1 MTKTRY
7 LHILLIVS
15 ILLVACKTQKKLNRE
30 RSAELEVI
38 YDSITAGYIDYET
51 LLIKSTTNYESKNKK
66 INLKGTIKIH
76 KDSIIIISL
85 SPGLGIEAARIK
97 FTKDS
102 LFILDRFSS
111 QVTRGD
117 YKFINDTYKVNIGYG
132 DVQAILTNELFI
144 YPLENGT
151 AISEE
156 FVNSFNVRSN
166 KETLDLYRKTDQ
178 LIENLISINTKH
190 YTINKY
196 IINDSKNRRNLNI
209 QFEDVYSDEFGNLPK
224 KIFVVSSADD
234 KFNKIKLNY
243 TKVTKNRK
251 LNFSFRIPRNYKSIV
266 Y

>member
-1 MTKTRY
+1 M
-7 LHILLIVS
+7 S
-15 ILLVACKTQKKLNRE
+15 SLLVACKTQKKLNRE
-30 RSAELEVI
+30 KSVELEII

-51 LLIKSTTNYESKNKK
+51 LLIKSTTNYESKNKSIK
-66 INLKGTIKIH
+66 LKGTIKIQ

-111 QVTRGD
+111 QVTMGD
-117 YKFINDTYKVNIGYG
+117 YKFINDTYKVNIGYE
-132 DVQAILTNELFI
+132 DIQAILTNELFI
-144 YPLENGT
+144 YPLDKGIATN
-151 AISEE
+151 EE
-156 FVNSFNVRSN
+156 FVNSFDVRSN

-178 LIENLISINTKH
+178 LVENLISINTKH
-190 YTINKY
+190 YTIKKY
-196 IINDSKNRRNLNI
+196 IINDIKNRRNLNI

-224 KIFVVSSADD
+224 KIFVVSSVDD

-243 TKVTKNRK
+243 SKVTKNKK
-251 LNFSFRIPRNYKSIV
+251 LNFSFKIPKNYKSIV